1 MDRWKSRGGK
11 NQRREEKKKEDQ
23 KRERVRRKKMQV
35 REKVEK
41 SRKTLFFPMICETAE
56 RKVRTT
62 EDITKMRKKQM
73 RGSTEGSLYSMSHE
87 IMHGLTRML
96 FWGLI
101 CGTQLQ
107 SATSCTRLTADAT
120 IFCNIFR
127 FPSMFFEC
135 LLLRYA
141 AYLEEPLGTF
151 FCPRRLGSRVGTVTQ
166 KFAKLGRFIYI
177 DVWCRHFCLK
187 MFFVLR
193 HHFVPRHFYPEVRRK
208 NPESRRKNPESRRK
222 KAELGGILF
231 ETFFCTKQHD
241 KTMQKI
247 ISLGIFWGPRH
258 LFWESAE
265 INAYRQVRHFF
276 LPRGVCRYALFSR
289 GQWKEITWWPMP
301 WINLCR
307 PAPQR
312 ARALSCFFDLFIVHW
327 YKNGKSDRE
336 WTYSLPA
343 RWFSILYC
351 LFTRRAQ

>member
-1 MDRWKSRGGK
+1 MEKQRWEESEK
-11 NQRREEKKKEDQ
+11 RREEKKKEDQ

-120 IFCNIFR
+120 LFCNIFK

-141 AYLEEPLGTF
+141 AY
-151 FCPRRLGSRVGTVTQ
+151 
-166 KFAKLGRFIYI
+166 
-177 DVWCRHFCLK
+177 
-187 MFFVLR
+187 
-193 HHFVPRHFYPEVRRK
+193 
-208 NPESRRKNPESRRK
+208 
-222 KAELGGILF
+222 
-231 ETFFCTKQHD
+231 
-241 KTMQKI
+241 
-247 ISLGIFWGPRH
+247 
-258 LFWESAE
+258 
-265 INAYRQVRHFF
+265 
-276 LPRGVCRYALFSR
+276 ALFLR

-312 ARALSCFFDLFIVHW
+312 ARALSCFFWLVHCSLVQKWQKWPGMDVFVTRAMVFDIISFVYATCAIDRCTHMGFIYIYTPVTNTHM
-327 YKNGKSDRE
+327 KKDPE
-336 WTYSLPA
+336 MILQEIMA
-343 RWFSILYC
+343 LERWQVLRPLMEEHFHFMHLTG
-351 LFTRRAQ
+351 L